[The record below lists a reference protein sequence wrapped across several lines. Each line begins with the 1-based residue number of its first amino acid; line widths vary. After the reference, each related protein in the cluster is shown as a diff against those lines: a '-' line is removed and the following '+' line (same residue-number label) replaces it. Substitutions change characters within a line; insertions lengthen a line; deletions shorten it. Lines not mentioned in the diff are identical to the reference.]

1 MTEVY
6 SELIAV
12 FLMIF
17 LGIVLKYFKILTSEN
32 AHLLLQLVFYISLP
46 ALILANIPN
55 TDLEPDFIY
64 LPVIP
69 LIIGIILFFIS
80 RIIARLLKL
89 ERKTF
94 GVFVISSLILN
105 TAFAFPFVMAMYG
118 EEGLSGIL
126 IIDIGNAIFIYGF
139 AYYQACKFGNHEV
152 NRKLIIKRLL
162 LSVPLWTIAVAITL
176 NLLNINTTGAFH
188 GFLKMAGSLTIPLL
202 LLSVGA
208 FFELKILK
216 FKALSLA
223 ILIRMGLGMIIGWG
237 LTSLLGLEGIIRN
250 VVILATA
257 TPVGYNTL
265 IFSSLEKLDTEF
277 AASLVSI
284 SILIAI
290 IYIPAI
296 YFLFF

>member
-1 MTEVY
+1 MPEVY
-6 SELIAV
+6 KELVPV

-17 LGIVLKYFKILTSEN
+17 LGILLKYFKILTSEN
-32 AHLLLQLVFYISLP
+32 AHLLLQVVFYISLP
-46 ALILANIPN
+46 SLILANIPN
-55 TDLEPDFIY
+55 AVLEPDFIY

-69 LIIGIILFFIS
+69 LFIGVILFYIS
-80 RIIARLLKL
+80 RKIGGLLKL
-89 ERKTF
+89 DRKTF
-94 GVFVISSLILN
+94 GVFVISSLIIN
-105 TAFAFPFVMAMYG
+105 TAFAFPFVAAMYG
-118 EEGLSGIL
+118 NEGLSRIL
-126 IIDIGNAIFIYGF
+126 IIDIGNAVFIYGF
-139 AYYQACKFGNHEV
+139 AYYQACKYGNQEV
-152 NRKLIIKRLL
+152 NRKLVVKRLS
-162 LSVPLWTIAVAITL
+162 LSIPLWSIGIALAL
-176 NLLNINTTGAFH
+176 NLLNIGTTGTLHEF
-188 GFLKMAGSLTIPLL
+188 FKMAGSLTIPLL

-216 FKALSLA
+216 FKALSMA
-223 ILIRMGLGMIIGWG
+223 IIIRMGMGLILGWV
-237 LTSLLGLEGIIRN
+237 LADLLDLEGITRN

-257 TPVGYNTL
+257 SPVGYNTL